1 MEVALFDS
9 QEKEEEEKTGLKSIK
24 SRATN
29 IAHQRMKNMN
39 NVYGVR
45 SACAGHNNQVARAYD
60 NLS

>member
-9 QEKEEEEKTGLKSIK
+9 KAKEEEEKQDWKVSSLVLQSSSSKDEE
-24 SRATN
+24 
-29 IAHQRMKNMN
+29 HE

-45 SACAGHNNQVARAYD
+45 SACAGHNNQVARVYD

>member
-1 MEVALFDS
+1 MYQVS
-9 QEKEEEEKTGLKSIK
+9 CY
-24 SRATN
+24 N
-29 IAHQRMKNMN
+29 IDHQGMKNMK

>member
-9 QEKEEEEKTGLKSIK
+9 KAKEEEEKQDWKYQVSCYNLAPQK
-24 SRATN
+24 
-29 IAHQRMKNMN
+29 MKNMN